1 MFTSNFYFFRS
12 DVMGSEILEEIKKTI
27 IHRLP
32 QRVQVAKV
40 EFEGP
45 EVVIYTKNPEII
57 TENGELIRDLA
68 KDIRKRIIIRSDRS
82 VLMDPEKSI
91 NKIHDIVPEDA
102 KITNISFDEVTC
114 EVIIEA
120 RKPGLVIG
128 KYGATSREIV
138 KRIGWAPKI
147 LRTPPISSEII
158 QRIRRTLRK
167 NSKERKQILQRLGNQ
182 IHQGVKAENEWA
194 RITSLGGFREVGRSC
209 LFLQTPNSKVLLD
222 CGVNVA
228 GADEKSAYPY
238 LNVPEFALDDLDAV
252 IISHAHLDHS
262 GFLPYLYH
270 YGYEGPVY
278 CTTPTR
284 DLMTLLQLDHID
296 IAHREDSPLPFN
308 VKHVKK
314 SIKHTITLDYGEVTD
329 IAPDIRLTLHNAGH
343 ILGSAMVHMH
353 IGDGQHNMVYT
364 GDFKFERSRLLEPAV
379 FKFPRIESLVMESTY
394 GGHDDVQ
401 TSRNNAEKDLVKT
414 IYNTL
419 QRGGKILIPVFAVGR
434 AQELMIVL
442 EEYIRH
448 GIIDEVPIYID
459 GMIWE
464 ANAIHTARPEYLS
477 KDLRDQIFHIGRN
490 PFISDL
496 FHKVNGIDE
505 RKEIVEGEPSI
516 ILSTS
521 GMLTGGNSV
530 EYFKWL
536 CGDERNSLVFVGYQA
551 EGSMGR
557 RIQKGWKEIP
567 LKEDGKTNVY
577 NVKMNIKTIDGF
589 SGHSDR
595 KQLMNYV
602 RKITPKPEKVL
613 ICHGDNYK
621 TMDLASSIYRSY
633 KIETKTPMNLETV
646 RIQ

>member
-1 MFTSNFYFFRS
+1 
-12 DVMGSEILEEIKKTI
+12 MGSEIQEIKSTI
-27 IHRLP
+27 VQRLP
-32 QRVQVAKV
+32 SRVQVAKV

-57 TENGELIRDLA
+57 TENGELIRDIA

-82 VLMDPEKSI
+82 VLMDPEGSI
-91 NKIHDIVPEDA
+91 KKIHEIVPDEA

-128 KYGATSREIV
+128 KYGTTSREIV
-138 KRIGWAPKI
+138 KKIGWAPKI

-167 NSKERKQILQRLGNQ
+167 NSKERKKFLQQLGNR
-182 IHQGVKAENEWA
+182 IHKQVNIENEWT
-194 RITSLGGFREVGRSC
+194 RLTSLGGFREVGRSS
-209 LFLQTPNSKVLLD
+209 LFLQTPNSKVLID

-228 GADEKSAYPY
+228 GTDDKSSYPY
-238 LNVPEFALDDLDAV
+238 LNVPEFILDDLDAV
-252 IISHAHLDHS
+252 IISHAHLDHC
-262 GFLPYLYH
+262 GFLPYLFH

-296 IAHREDSPLPFN
+296 IAHREDNPLPFN
-308 VKHVKK
+308 VKNVKK
-314 SIKHTITLDYGEVTD
+314 SVKHTLTLDYGEVTD

-343 ILGSAMVHMH
+343 ILGSSIVHMH
-353 IGDGQHNMVYT
+353 IGDGQHNLVYT

-379 FKFPRIESLVMESTY
+379 AKFPRLESLVMESTY
-394 GGHDDVQ
+394 GGHEDVQ
-401 TSRNNAEKDLVKT
+401 PTRNMAEKELIKT
-414 IYNTL
+414 IYKTL
-419 QRGGKILIPVFAVGR
+419 ERKGKILIPVFAVGR

-442 EEYIRH
+442 DEYIRH
-448 GIIDEVPIYID
+448 GVIEEVPVYID

-464 ANAIHTARPEYLS
+464 ATAIHTARPEYLS
-477 KDLRDQIFHIGRN
+477 KDLRDQIFHMGRN
-490 PFISDL
+490 PFISEV
-496 FHKVNGIDE
+496 FKKVNGIEE
-505 RKEIVEGEPSI
+505 RREIIEGEPSI

-521 GMLTGGNSV
+521 GMLSGGNSV

-536 CGDERNSLVFVGYQA
+536 CENENNSLVFVGYQT
-551 EGSMGR
+551 EGSLGR
-557 RIQKGWKEIP
+557 RLQKGWKEVP
-567 LKEDGKTNVY
+567 LKEEGKTKVF
-577 NVKMNIKTIDGF
+577 NVKMNIKTIEGF

-595 KQLMNYV
+595 KQLMEYV
-602 RKITPKPEKVL
+602 RKISPKPEKIL

-621 TMDLASSIYRSY
+621 TLDIASSIYRSY

-646 RIQ
+646 RIF

>member
-1 MFTSNFYFFRS
+1 M
-12 DVMGSEILEEIKKTI
+12 VSEILEEIKKTI
-27 IHRLP
+27 VHRLP
-32 QRVQVAKV
+32 PRVQVAKV

-57 TENGELIRDLA
+57 TENGDLIRDLA

-82 VLMDPEKSI
+82 VLMDPEKAI
-91 NKIHDIVPEDA
+91 NKIHEIVPEEA
-102 KITNISFDEVTC
+102 NITNISFDEVTC

-128 KYGATSREIV
+128 KYGVTSREIV
-138 KRIGWAPKI
+138 KKIGWAPKI
-147 LRTPPISSEII
+147 LRTPPISSDTI

-167 NSKERKQILQRLGNQ
+167 NSKERKKILQQLGNR
-182 IHQGVKAENEWA
+182 IHQGVKYENDWT
-194 RITSLGGFREVGRSC
+194 RLTSIGGFREVGRSC
-209 LFLQTPNSKVLLD
+209 SLLQTPNSRVLLD

-228 GADEKSAYPY
+228 GVDEKSSYPF
-238 LNVPEFALDDLDAV
+238 LNVPEFVLDDLDAV
-252 IISHAHLDHS
+252 VITHAHLDHS

-270 YGYEGPVY
+270 YGYEGPIY

-296 IAHREDSPLPFN
+296 IAHRENDPLPFN

-343 ILGSAMVHMH
+343 IIGSAMAHMH
-353 IGDGQHNMVYT
+353 IGDGQHNLVYT
-364 GDFKFERSRLLEPAV
+364 GDFKYERSRLLEPAV
-379 FKFPRIESLVMESTY
+379 AKFPRIETLVMESTY
-394 GGHDDVQ
+394 GGHEDVQ
-401 TSRNNAEKDLVKT
+401 PSRNSAEKDIVKT
-414 IYNTL
+414 IYHTL
-419 QRGGKILIPVFAVGR
+419 KRGGKILIPVFAVGR

-442 EEYIRH
+442 EEYIRN
-448 GIIDEVPIYID
+448 GLIDEVPVYID

-464 ANAIHTARPEYLS
+464 ATAIHTARPEYLS
-477 KDLRDQIFHIGRN
+477 KDLRDQIFHMGRN
-490 PFISDL
+490 PFISDV
-496 FHKVNGIDE
+496 FHKVNGVNE

-536 CGDERNSLVFVGYQA
+536 CGDERNSLVFVGYQS
-551 EGSMGR
+551 EGSLGR

-577 NVKMNIKTIDGF
+577 NVKMNIKTINGF

-595 KQLMNYV
+595 RQLMDYV
-602 RKITPKPEKVL
+602 RRLSPKPEKIL

-621 TMDLASSIYRSY
+621 TLDLASSIYRNY

>member
-1 MFTSNFYFFRS
+1 
-12 DVMGSEILEEIKKTI
+12 
-27 IHRLP
+27 
-32 QRVQVAKV
+32 
-40 EFEGP
+40 
-45 EVVIYTKNPEII
+45 TKNPEII
-57 TENGELIRDLA
+57 TENGDLIRDLA
-68 KDIRKRIIIRSDRS
+68 KDLRKRIIIRSDKS
-82 VLMDPEKSI
+82 VLMDLEGSI
-91 NKIHDIVPEDA
+91 NHIHQIVPQEA

-138 KRIGWAPKI
+138 KQIGWAPKI
-147 LRTPPISSEII
+147 LRTPPISSEVI
-158 QRIRRTLRK
+158 QRIRRTLRQ
-167 NSKERKQILQRLGNQ
+167 NSKERKKILQELGNR
-182 IHQGVKAENEWA
+182 IHRPVTMENEWV
-194 RITSLGGFREVGRSC
+194 RITALGGFREVGRSS
-209 LFLQTPNSKVLLD
+209 LFLQTSNSKILLD

-228 GADEKSAYPY
+228 GADDKSSYPY
-238 LNVPEFALDDLDAV
+238 LNVPEFVLDDLDAV

-270 YGYEGPVY
+270 YGYDGPVY

-314 SIKHTITLDYGEVTD
+314 CIKHTITLDYGEVTD

-343 ILGSAMVHMH
+343 ILGSAITHMH
-353 IGDGQHNMVYT
+353 IGDGQHNFVYT

-379 FKFPRIESLVMESTY
+379 SKFPRIESMVMESTY
-394 GGHDDVQ
+394 GGHEDVQ
-401 TSRNNAEKDLVKT
+401 PTRNDAEKELIKT
-414 IYNTL
+414 IYHTL
-419 QRGGKILIPVFAVGR
+419 ERGGKVLIPVFAVGR

-442 EEYIRH
+442 DEYIRH

-464 ANAIHTARPEYLS
+464 ATAIHTARPEYLS
-477 KDLRDQIFHIGRN
+477 KDLRDQIFHMGRN
-490 PFISDL
+490 PFISDV
-496 FHKVNGIDE
+496 FHKVNGMEE
-505 RKEIVEGEPSI
+505 RRDIVEGDAAI

-536 CGDERNSLVFVGYQA
+536 CDDQRNSLVFVGYQA
-551 EGSMGR
+551 EGSLGR
-557 RIQKGWKEIP
+557 RLQKGWKEIP
-567 LKEDGKTNVY
+567 LKEEGKTNVY
-577 NVKMNIKTIDGF
+577 NVKMQIKTIEGF

-595 KQLMNYV
+595 KQLMDYI
-602 RKITPKPEKVL
+602 RRISPKPEKIL

-621 TMDLASSIYRSY
+621 TLDLASSIYRSY